1 MAQQEETSNLS
12 IDSPMDG
19 KGGSMSV
26 HRTGHIKHTLTDRFY
41 LGTCFWTV
49 FCSTSTDLVN
59 HLPTD
64 SFMGLLMCLN
74 SFASFLISWLPLQ
87 KMCSHYWFFI
97 WCSFAFF
104 MYSFILTSL
113 FFTDPCIS
121 WCSPYSCKDRIN
133 LDQTKRNIE

>member
-49 FCSTSTDLVN
+49 FCPSSAYFDWIILV
-59 HLPTD
+59 
-64 SFMGLLMCLN
+64 MWQQLN
-74 SFASFLISWLPLQ
+74 
-87 KMCSHYWFFI
+87 
-97 WCSFAFF
+97 AF
-104 MYSFILTSL
+104 
-113 FFTDPCIS
+113 
-121 WCSPYSCKDRIN
+121 N
-133 LDQTKRNIE
+133 N